1 MTSIWAHRGA
11 SAKAP
16 ENTLAAFAEAIR
28 DGANGIELDVQ
39 LSSDGALVVIH
50 DETIDRTSN
59 GRGKVGS
66 MPLSEL
72 KKYDYSC
79 GNEAFK
85 GSTIPT
91 LHEVYELVRPTSL
104 IVNVEL
110 KTTRNTYPGI
120 EKAALEAEKQM
131 GMQGRVI
138 YSSFNHFSLKKLHSL
153 SPDAKLGMLYSYEL
167 INPWSYARYLNAGA
181 IHCPYQQ
188 LLDYPKIIHHA
199 HSTGIS
205 VHTWVVDHPATMRD
219 LMRMDVDVIITN
231 CPDLGVAVFY
241 S

>member
-16 ENTLAAFAEAIR
+16 ENTLAAFAQAIR

-39 LSSDGALVVIH
+39 LSADGALVVIH

-59 GRGKVGS
+59 GRGAVS
-66 MPLSEL
+66 AMPLSEL
-72 KKYDYSC
+72 RKYDYSG
-79 GNEAFK
+79 GNEAFA

-91 LHEVYELVRPTSL
+91 LHEVYELVRPTNL

-110 KTTRNTYPGI
+110 KTTRNVYPGI
-120 EKAALEAEKQM
+120 EQAALEAQVQM

-138 YSSFNHFSLKKLHSL
+138 YSSFNHFTLKKLHSL
-153 SPDAKLGMLYSYEL
+153 SPDAKLGVLYSSEL

-188 LLDYPKIIHHA
+188 LLDHPQIVQHA
-199 HSTGIS
+199 HSTGIK

-219 LMRMDVDVIITN
+219 LMRMGVDAVITN
-231 CPDLGVAVFY
+231 NPDLGVAVFY